1 MARIPDAMKSKFQRM
16 IEESKGDA
24 RFKKIL
30 ATGSDE
36 NFKWAYE
43 FAYER
48 AYGKAPQSVDM
59 NVNDTTPR
67 PTAEELDLALR
78 SLRDSQNG
86 NGVEKSQ

>member
-1 MARIPDAMKSKFQRM
+1 MARIPDAIKAKFQRM
-16 IEESKGDA
+16 IEESKGDT

-48 AYGKAPQSVDM
+48 AYGKAPQFTEIDI
-59 NVNDTTPR
+59 NDVTDR
-67 PTAEELDLALR
+67 PTKEQLDAALR
-78 SLRDSQNG
+78 SLGNHSEG
-86 NGVEKSQ
+86 NGVEGSK